1 MSDISFTR
9 TGCQHNVTKLDAWVS
24 VYTKYL
30 KNKNHD

>member
-9 TGCQHNVTKLDAWVS
+9 TGCQHNVTKLDAWVG

-30 KNKNHD
+30 QKQKS